1 MNFQANP
8 MILHIHLPP
17 GTTAQIN
24 VIMLIKHTEPLN
36 RNRPIYNQN
45 SSKYIYI
52 VPVFYADLIQ
62 KCGRH
67 KRCLSYCLII
77 LLPALLSSLYSHPCK
92 PLHHPAILTDWQ
104 NSSARTPT
112 MLRTPTMQ
120 LSSEPVYFV
129 IFQIK

>member
-1 MNFQANP
+1 

-52 VPVFYADLIQ
+52 VPVFYADLI
-62 KCGRH
+62 
-67 KRCLSYCLII
+67 
-77 LLPALLSSLYSHPCK
+77 
-92 PLHHPAILTDWQ
+92 
-104 NSSARTPT
+104 
-112 MLRTPTMQ
+112 
-120 LSSEPVYFV
+120 
-129 IFQIK
+129 